1 MRCAAA
7 QEAVLGALLV
17 LGGCSGSGA
26 TGSGGDKDSAVVH
39 GDDGGSAPGL
49 RASHDAWLRLD
60 SADDPYFEPGMDE
73 VDCSPVGWQAESGFF
88 EIESDSCSWATWEQ
102 PLLAELRA
110 GDELGFLFWHL
121 DLWADPPYQ
130 ATVEISV
137 ENAVLWRYTVDVP
150 SSENVLEVV
159 ETVPVD
165 VAAGAPVRL
174 HLDNHGVNSWRLGDL
189 AVGED

>member
-1 MRCAAA
+1 
-7 QEAVLGALLV
+7 VLVVLLV

-26 TGSGGDKDSAVVH
+26 AGSGGDKDSAAID
-39 GDDGGSAPGL
+39 GDGGSAPGL
-49 RASHDAWLRLD
+49 RASHDAWARLD

-88 EIESDSCSWATWEQ
+88 EIESDLCSRATWEQ

-121 DLWADPPYQ
+121 DLWADPPYR
-130 ATVEISV
+130 ASV
-137 ENAVLWRYTVDVP
+137 ELTIDGAVLWRYEVPVP
-150 SSENVLEVV
+150 SAENVEEVV
-159 ETVPVD
+159 QTVPEDVD
-165 VAAGAPVRL
+165 AGAPVRL

-189 AVGED
+189 SLGED